1 MKISGD
7 RDDEVF
13 SSQLLTMLALVPA
26 LARSVQGRGAGAAR
40 ARHGLAARYV
50 STDCPV
56 GDITLTLGEDGGFLL
71 VLAIWDPV
79 VRDHVGR
86 RMLRGHWRFTDECV
100 ELDAGAR
107 RLRYRLAPP
116 SDAQDP
122 ASASRTRS
130 VLRWERSDLPTF
142 ADGFTLVERAAASS
156 PK

>member
-1 MKISGD
+1 
-7 RDDEVF
+7 
-13 SSQLLTMLALVPA
+13 MLALVPA
-26 LARSVQGRGAGAAR
+26 LARSVQGRGTGGAR
-40 ARHGLAARYV
+40 QRHGVAARYV

-56 GDITLTLGEDGGFLL
+56 GDITLTLGDDGAFLL

-86 RMLRGHWRFTDECV
+86 RMLRGNWRLVDECV

-107 RLRYRLAPP
+107 RLRYRLAAP
-116 SDAQDP
+116 SEAQE
-122 ASASRTRS
+122 SATSPSRAMS
-130 VLRWERSDLPTF
+130 MLHWERSDLPTF

>member
-1 MKISGD
+1 
-7 RDDEVF
+7 
-13 SSQLLTMLALVPA
+13 MLAFVPA
-26 LARSVQGRGAGAAR
+26 LARSVQGRGAGGAR
-40 ARHGLAARYV
+40 QRHGLAARYV

-56 GDITLTLGEDGGFLL
+56 GDITLTLGDDGAFLL

-86 RMLRGHWRFTDECV
+86 RMLRGHWRRVDEWV

-107 RLRYRLAPP
+107 RLRYRLATP
-116 SDAQDP
+116 SDEQDAAP
-122 ASASRTRS
+122 ATRARS
-130 VLRWERSDLPTF
+130 MLRWERSDLPTF